1 MKEPKKVKEV
11 SFYPSLDMETRSR
24 ETQYAVAT
32 VHSKMTP
39 RLDGKR
45 QCKGT
50 ERLGDFFSGKK
61 TLATSQDKVNII
73 NDINPI
79 EKDGIELFEDDDDEV
94 DELEEYYQHKE
105 QCAINR
111 ASMVRGKNSMVP
123 EGTAAEAADYGNA
136 QDVESHNSLN
146 SSSNGEQDKKK
157 RRTAKSYFTAEE
169 PIEESKTQS
178 KQLSTQELP
187 SDAPPRPI
195 TKRAMVVRQLHID
208 KVGNKKA
215 YKKADSLLPIEPAPD
230 AGHNSALFYGLVRKM
245 KSCSTSS

>member
-61 TLATSQDKVNII
+61 TLATSQDKVDII

-79 EKDGIELFEDDDDEV
+79 FNPAENTMLS
-94 DELEEYYQHKE
+94 
-105 QCAINR
+105 A
-111 ASMVRGKNSMVP
+111 
-123 EGTAAEAADYGNA
+123 AAELRLRATILRKDKGM
-136 QDVESHNSLN
+136 HSL
-146 SSSNGEQDKKK
+146 
-157 RRTAKSYFTAEE
+157 
-169 PIEESKTQS
+169 
-178 KQLSTQELP
+178 
-187 SDAPPRPI
+187 
-195 TKRAMVVRQLHID
+195 
-208 KVGNKKA
+208 
-215 YKKADSLLPIEPAPD
+215 
-230 AGHNSALFYGLVRKM
+230 
-245 KSCSTSS
+245 